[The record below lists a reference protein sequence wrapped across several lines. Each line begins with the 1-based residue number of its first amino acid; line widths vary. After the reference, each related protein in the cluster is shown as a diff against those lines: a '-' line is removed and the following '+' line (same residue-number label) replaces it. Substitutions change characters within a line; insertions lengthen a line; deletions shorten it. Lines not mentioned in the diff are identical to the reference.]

1 MLEIL
6 EAGGL
11 VTVQD
16 AGRRGWQKFGVPASG
31 AMDWF
36 AHRAANLLAGNPPDA
51 AALEIGFGDITL
63 RALRDCVVAVTGVGF
78 VASTYLWTFPLW
90 TSFIVRA
97 GWTVRI
103 MKMGLGENWRGVFP
117 VGTTVALLSASS
129 ATAGEPTLISKP
141 PNEHIGN
148 WAYLAVAGG
157 IDVEPMLD
165 SRSSYLRAG
174 LGKKLEV
181 GDRLN
186 IGKPSRSLD
195 ELAARTFS
203 ADKLPAYSSSPIIE
217 VIEGVQADWF
227 TKVGTETFYGSE
239 YAVSPSSDRMGY
251 RLDGTPVTRAND
263 TELLSEGMT
272 AGSIQVPASGQPIV
286 MMADSPTTGGYPKI
300 ANVVTADL
308 PLLAQVPFR
317 EGRIRFKVT
326 SVEEAQTRYRKMMRD
341 LDDGI
346 EDVENDAMFAQ

>member
-6 EAGGL
+6 EAGGM
-11 VTVQD
+11 VTIQD
-16 AGRRGWQKFGVPASG
+16 SGRRGWQKFGVPVSG

-36 AHRAANLLAGNPPDA
+36 AHRAANLLVGNPPDA
-51 AALEIGFGDITL
+51 ATLEIGFGDVTF
-63 RALRDCVVAVTGVGF
+63 RALRDCVVAVAGAGF
-78 VASTYLWTFPLW
+78 AASTYLWTFPLW
-90 TSFIVRA
+90 TSFVVRA
-97 GWTVRI
+97 GWKITI
-103 MKMGLGENWRGVFP
+103 TKIQ
-117 VGTTVALLSASS
+117 VGDVARNGIPHSHNL
-129 ATAGEPTLISKP
+129 AGYHPAPQTPALFSRQQ
-141 PNEHIGN
+141 NNHGN

-157 IDVEPMLD
+157 IDIEPMLG

-203 ADKLPAYSSSPIIE
+203 PGKIPSYSSSPVIE
-217 VIEGVQADWF
+217 TLEGVQADWF
-227 TKVGTETFYGSE
+227 TKDGLETFYNSE
-239 YAVSPSSDRMGY
+239 FAIIPSSDRMGY
-251 RLDGTPVTRAND
+251 RLDGAPIARAND
-263 TELLSEGMT
+263 AEALSEGMT
-272 AGSIQVPASGQPIV
+272 AGSIQIPASGQPIV

-308 PLLAQVPFR
+308 PLLAQVPLR
-317 EGRIRFKVT
+317 EGRIRFKMTCVD
-326 SVEEAQTRYRKMMRD
+326 EAQARYRTMIRD

-346 EDVENDAMFAQ
+346 IEEENDAMFAQ

>member
-11 VTVQD
+11 VTIQD
-16 AGRRGWQKFGVPASG
+16 SGRRGWQKFGVPVSG

-36 AHRAANLLAGNPPDA
+36 AHRAANLLVGNPSDA
-51 AALEIGFGDITL
+51 AALEIGFGDATI
-63 RALRDCVVAVTGVGF
+63 RALRDCIVAVTGAGF
-78 VASTYLWTFPLW
+78 VASTYAWTFPLW
-90 TSFIVRA
+90 TSFVVRA
-97 GWTVRI
+97 GWKINI
-103 MKMGLGENWRGVFP
+103 MKEGC
-117 VGTTVALLSASS
+117 
-129 ATAGEPTLISKP
+129 
-141 PNEHIGN
+141 GN

-157 IDVEPMLD
+157 IDAAPALG

-181 GDRLN
+181 ADRLN
-186 IGKPSRSLD
+186 IGKPSRSLE

-203 ADKLPAYSSSPIIE
+203 LKKIPAYSSSPVIE

-227 TKVGTETFYGSE
+227 TKDGLETFYNSE
-239 YAVSPSSDRMGY
+239 YAISPSSDRMGY
-251 RLDGTPVTRAND
+251 RLDGASVARAND
-263 TELLSEGMT
+263 AELLSEGMT
-272 AGSIQVPASGQPIV
+272 AGSIQIPASGLPIV

-317 EGRIRFKVT
+317 EGRIRFKMT
-326 SVEEAQTRYRKMMRD
+326 TVEEAQARYRKMMRD

-346 EDVENDAMFAQ
+346 EDVENDAKFAQ